1 MTYLERQKSYGP
13 DKLRWEEAEEAEEA
27 EEKISIITN
36 QYHIFSVYG
45 FDHMSVVSDLRLTYM
60 YKLVYDKSPRF
71 QTGKATQYIG
81 G

>member
-1 MTYLERQKSYGP
+1 MVRTSFAEKKQK
-13 DKLRWEEAEEAEEA
+13 KKKKRKKQKKQK
-27 EEKISIITN
+27 KISIITN